1 MARLLYSSSIV
12 SLISFLL
19 FVPSLALAQSG
30 GFVPC
35 DGVNPPCELCHL
47 AVIIGR
53 ISRFV
58 IITMMVVTFL
68 LIGYTALQMAS
79 GNGAPDADGPIRK
92 TVQSIMIGFIII
104 LAGWIVVDTVVKL
117 LVGQYSSIGL
127 WNEIECTEGV
137 VIEDE

>member
-1 MARLLYSSSIV
+1 MSSLFFKSSLVSIT
-12 SLISFLL
+12 SFLFL
-19 FVPSLALAQSG
+19 VPSFAFAQSG

-53 ISRFV
+53 MSRFI

-79 GNGAPDADGPIRK
+79 GNGAPDADGPLRK
-92 TVQSIMIGFIII
+92 TVQSIIIGFIII
-104 LAGWIVVDTVVKL
+104 LAGWIIVDTVVKL
-117 LVGQYSSIGL
+117 LVGQAGNIGL
-127 WNEIECTEGV
+127 WNEIECTEAAE
-137 VIEDE
+137 ITE